1 MSRPPRLHAAIPASP
16 SQAARVRR
24 LVTEH
29 LRRVTPATSH
39 LDDVVLATDEL
50 FTNAV
55 RHASTSPDDTIT
67 LTIDCSGSELR
78 VTIADRSSALPRLH
92 ASDGAAESGRGLAIV
107 AALTDEWGIAPS
119 DPGSP
124 GKRVWFALQLGA
136 AP

>member
-16 SQAARVRR
+16 AQAARVRR

-29 LRRVTPATSH
+29 LRRLPSATGH

-55 RHASTSPDDTIT
+55 RHAGTGPDDLIT
-67 LTIDCSGSELR
+67 LTIDCRESELR
-78 VTIADRSSALPRLH
+78 VTIADRSPALPRMH
-92 ASDGAAESGRGLAIV
+92 ASDEAAESGRGLAIV
-107 AALTDEWGIAPS
+107 AALADDWGIAPA
-119 DPGSP
+119 DPGTP
-124 GKRVWFALQLGA
+124 GKRVWFALRLGA